1 MLLVDIFIRM
11 RFIEA
16 HYTNEGILPLTALF
30 RYAWNSSYFSV
41 FTAGTSEGV
50 ILLLFILNILCV
62 LNLLI
67 GYKTR
72 LFTFICWIF
81 LISLHNRNPLIHQ
94 AGDDLLRL
102 LLFWGLFLPWGS
114 RFSYDGTHENL
125 KVKKPF
131 IFKSWA
137 CVAYLL
143 LLFSIYFFS
152 ALHKSSPEWT
162 SDFTALYYALSLD
175 QILLPAGKLIYPYE
189 GILKALTALTFY
201 TELILPFA
209 LFFPFFINQFRTL
222 FLIIFSMLHIGIA
235 LSINVGLFPFICI
248 VAMLGLLPP
257 QFFERIKKY
266 QFKFPFLVSNSNA
279 STKLNGLRFIDIFP
293 YLSFLSFPA
302 EDRNKI
308 SRVLRLALSRLK
320 TVLIIFFI
328 AYTLLWNVRTVK
340 KDFED
345 FGLNWIGNFLRIDQ
359 YWSMFAPLVFKDDG
373 WFVLE
378 GITADGRRI
387 DIRRNGVEVNYKK
400 PDYIAGTYINDRWRK
415 YSENILF
422 ISKSH
427 YRKYFC
433 DYMMRSWNQ
442 NNDIPI
448 THLDVIYMKIPS
460 LPNYKEAGPFKENL
474 CTCTKI
480 AP

>member
-11 RFIEA
+11 RYLTA
-16 HYTNEGILPLTALF
+16 HYTNEGILPLSALF
-30 RYAWNSSYFSV
+30 RYAWNPNYFSIYTAGSSY
-41 FTAGTSEGV
+41 GV
-50 ILLLFILNILCV
+50 ILSLFAINILCV

-102 LLFWGLFLPWGS
+102 LLFWGLFLPWGN
-114 RFSYDGTHENL
+114 RFSYDGMREGLNTI
-125 KVKKPF
+125 KPLF
-131 IFKSWA
+131 FKSWA

-175 QILLPAGKLIYPYE
+175 QISLPAGKLIYPYE
-189 GILKALTALTFY
+189 GFLKILTAITYY
-201 TELILPFA
+201 TELILPFV
-209 LFFPFFINQFRTL
+209 LFFPFFIRQFRML
-222 FLIIFSMLHIGIA
+222 FLIVFGMLHLGIA

-248 VAMLGLLPP
+248 ISMLGLLPP
-257 QFFERIKKY
+257 SFFEWIKKY
-266 QFKFPFLVSNSNA
+266 QFSLKMTHSSPKLIPKLGSIGFIDVFPYFNIFSFRTEDKNKIYEWLKI
-279 STKLNGLRFIDIFP
+279 STKI
-293 YLSFLSFPA
+293 
-302 EDRNKI
+302 
-308 SRVLRLALSRLK
+308 LK
-320 TVLIIFFI
+320 PTLTVFFI
-328 AYTLLWNVRTVK
+328 VYTLFWNVRTVNK
-340 KDFED
+340 NLNDFE
-345 FGLNWIGNFLRIDQ
+345 LNWIGNFLRIDQ
-359 YWSMFAPLVFKDDG
+359 YWSMFAPSVFKDDG
-373 WFVLE
+373 WFVLAGVTQE
-378 GITADGRRI
+378 GKRI
-387 DIRRNGVEVNYKK
+387 DIKRNGIDVDYER
-400 PDYIAGTYINDRWRK
+400 PEYIAGTYINDRWRK

-427 YRKYFC
+427 YRQYFC
-433 DYMMRSWNQ
+433 SYMMQSWNK
-442 NNDIPI
+442 NNKVDIEQ
-448 THLDVIYMKIPS
+448 LEVIYMKIPS
-460 LPNYKEAGPFKENL
+460 LPGYKEAGPFKEIL